1 MQGNNYGLLVK
12 TIKKFPKSPFRPAG
26 RVLMHFWQNQIC
38 TLKHREFVMFRFYF
52 PLFIK
57 VFMVLLLVIFNSE
70 WHLRAAFW
78 VLLHRGWKL
87 NNWNTI
93 IHYSLIFFSR
103 LFAIHFKFFRDI
115 HYSFFSFY
123 VSFPFQIPFLWITCK
138 EVTTVILDNFWLYH
152 KRRAESYCKNEVE
165 TLRVN
170 NIRNIF

>member
-57 VFMVLLLVIFNSE
+57 VFMVLLLVISE

-93 IHYSLIFFSR
+93 IHYSLIFSPDYSLFILNFSVI
-103 LFAIHFKFFRDI
+103 FVIHFLVFMSVFLFK
-115 HYSFFSFY
+115 
-123 VSFPFQIPFLWITCK
+123 FPFCELHVKKLQLW
-138 EVTTVILDNFWLYH
+138 Y
-152 KRRAESYCKNEVE
+152 
-165 TLRVN
+165 
-170 NIRNIF
+170 